1 MPSLP
6 LHKLIYDAFGWEA
19 PKFMHLPLI
28 LKPNGG
34 GKLSKRD
41 GDKGGYP
48 VFPIK
53 WKSEITGF
61 RENGFLSKAVV
72 NYLALLGWNNGDE
85 REIFSLSEL
94 VNCFNSTG
102 IQKGGARFDYEKAKW
117 INHQY
122 IAKTNSNDLLQL
134 PETQKLLK
142 GFNKEKQ
149 FKILAL
155 VKERIYTLEDLKMK
169 PLL

>member
-1 MPSLP
+1 MLWPFVSYLTLACAIQAHLCQDYSLPSLP

-53 WKSEITGF
+53 WNSETTGF
-61 RENGFLSKAVV
+61 RESGFLSKAVV

-102 IQKGGARFDYEKAKW
+102 IQKVER
-117 INHQY
+117 
-122 IAKTNSNDLLQL
+122 DLIM
-134 PETQKLLK
+134 K
-142 GFNKEKQ
+142 KQ
-149 FKILAL
+149 NG
-155 VKERIYTLEDLKMK
+155 
-169 PLL
+169 

>member
-1 MPSLP
+1 M
-6 LHKLIYDAFGWEA
+6 
-19 PKFMHLPLI
+19 
-28 LKPNGG
+28 
-34 GKLSKRD
+34 
-41 GDKGGYP
+41 
-48 VFPIK
+48 
-53 WKSEITGF
+53 
-61 RENGFLSKAVV
+61 V

-155 VKERIYTLEDLKMK
+155 VKERIYTLEDLKNETSFIIK
-169 PLL
+169 PFPYDEKSVRKLKKNNPRKF